1 MKTQSLRRLS
11 IRTMIA
17 SVAVFAI
24 IFSVLAFR
32 HRRLR
37 KHQNA
42 IAELQRLGARVAMT
56 TPESR
61 NIDSMEESIGG
72 LRHRLIS
79 VPAVYVP
86 LVGLQNP
93 DLTDDDVRA
102 MIPHLNAL
110 IPLHGQNVAGESI
123 ILLDINN
130 SPIMTPAL
138 RSELEPLLPGFQFV
152 GNPKSKPGPS
162 AYHPGY

>member
-1 MKTQSLRRLS
+1 
-11 IRTMIA
+11 MIA
-17 SVAVFAI
+17 TVVAFAI

-32 HRRLR
+32 HRSLR
-37 KHQNA
+37 KHLTA
-42 IAELQRLGARVAMT
+42 IAELQRLGAHVNMT

-61 NIDSMEESIGG
+61 NISAMDDSIGDW
-72 LRHRLIS
+72 RQRLFAE
-79 VPAVYVP
+79 PAIYVP
-86 LVGLQNP
+86 LVGFQNP
-93 DLTDDDVRA
+93 DLTEDDVRA

-110 IPLHGQNVAGESI
+110 IPLHGQNIAGESF

-138 RSELEPLLPGFQFV
+138 RNELEPQLPGLRFM
-152 GNPKSKPGPS
+152 GDPNAKPGPS